1 LIRTNKILKKVIG
14 EHHKKRMGKKIE
26 KTGVLQSSLI
36 DPIQNMNEI
45 ARRIAMKQILSRS
58 MRETCK
64 KLEAPLN
71 VDSLD

>member
-1 LIRTNKILKKVIG
+1 
-14 EHHKKRMGKKIE
+14 MGKKIE

-45 ARRIAMKQILSRS
+45 ARRIAMKQMLSRS